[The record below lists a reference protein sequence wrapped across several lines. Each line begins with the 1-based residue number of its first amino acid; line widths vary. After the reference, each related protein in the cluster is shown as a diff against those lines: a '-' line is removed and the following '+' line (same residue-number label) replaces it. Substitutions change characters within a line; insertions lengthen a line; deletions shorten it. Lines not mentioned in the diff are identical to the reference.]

1 MNAASMF
8 REHGISQAEIAE
20 FLGASQGQVSRLLG
34 GKVRRVSQL
43 FEEVC
48 LFAKRLAG
56 GVSKEIV
63 IANDDLISALAETW
77 DGTAGHA
84 KAASSQF
91 TEKWLL
97 LKTKQPFV
105 SGCSDRIRFG
115 F

>member
-1 MNAASMF
+1 MSAASIF

-34 GKVRRVSQL
+34 GKVRRGSRL

-48 LFAKRLAG
+48 LFAERLAG
-56 GVSKEIV
+56 GVSKEMV

-84 KAASSQF
+84 KALATIIRSLAVLKAS
-91 TEKWLL
+91 
-97 LKTKQPFV
+97 
-105 SGCSDRIRFG
+105 G
-115 F
+115 